1 MSKSL
6 VAICVLLLADVAF
19 AETIFYMHGY
29 IVEEKGPQAVH
40 KVYGLYDFPAVTN
53 ALAAR
58 NANVISEVRDSG
70 TKVHEYARV
79 IVQQIEDLIAV
90 GESPDDITVVG
101 FSKGGSIAIF
111 VSSYLDHADVKFVFI
126 AACSDW
132 LSSLPE
138 MTVSGHIM
146 SIYEASDSLAGSC
159 RNLADRN
166 KDLSSFSELMTS
178 TGRGHGAFYRPSEEW
193 VVPLLDWIEGRTN
206 D

>member
-1 MSKSL
+1 MIKSL
-6 VAICVLLLADVAF
+6 VATCVLLSADVAF
-19 AETIFYMHGY
+19 AETIFYLHGY

-40 KVYGLYDFPAVTN
+40 EIYGLYDYPAVTN

-58 NANVISEVRDSG
+58 KANVVSEVRDSG
-70 TKVHEYARV
+70 TKVDDYARV
-79 IVQQIEDLIAV
+79 VVQQIEDLIAD

-111 VSSYLDHADVKFVFI
+111 VSNYLDHADVKFVFI
-126 AACSDW
+126 AACADW

-138 MTVSGHIM
+138 LTVSGHIM

-159 RNLADRN
+159 KNFADRN

-178 TGRGHGAFYRPSEEW
+178 TGKGHGAFYRPSEEW
-193 VVPLLDWIEGRTN
+193 VMPLLDWIEDRTN